1 VLVADH
7 RDALD
12 QLQHTLLDQAARKA
26 EHLED
31 GVRDFVRTQ
40 VLEVLTTQ
48 DEGEQNQLLALSQEL
63 CVHKAKET
71 VLLERLGGMQ
81 QRQDVLRRQLTASK
95 DSLARAEE
103 RLAAAL
109 DELVPLR
116 ACCSLPDSVTSVEQL
131 VQQRDDARACM
142 AKLTGQLQ
150 VERANLVRARDD
162 TLAQIAAREQVE
174 AREAEAAEALRQQRA
189 AHEKELEAHNGAL
202 LEDMR
207 RKEADLKAQS
217 QAAVAR
223 QVPPRHLARASS
235 AHEAGLL
242 TAGRAC
248 CACAA
253 SGAAARPI
261 GLGRGAG
268 RIPARQGPG
277 TRGRPLPYLAGCH
290 ADGRAWARRVD
301 LDAMPAALAS
311 APDHR

>member
-235 AHEAGLL
+235 
-242 TAGRAC
+242 
-248 CACAA
+248 
-253 SGAAARPI
+253 
-261 GLGRGAG
+261 
-268 RIPARQGPG
+268 GP
-277 TRGRPLPYLAGCH
+277 RGRPADCGSGVLCLRSKRSCSASNRPWTRCRPNTSATRTGHAREAAAIPRRLP
-290 ADGRAWARRVD
+290 RRRPG
-301 LDAMPAALAS
+301 MGEAS
-311 APDHR
+311 RP